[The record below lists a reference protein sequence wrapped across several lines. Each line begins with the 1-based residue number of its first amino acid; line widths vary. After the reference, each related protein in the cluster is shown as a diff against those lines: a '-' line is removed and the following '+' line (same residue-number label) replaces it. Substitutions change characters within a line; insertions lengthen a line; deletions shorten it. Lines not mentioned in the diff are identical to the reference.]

1 MTEAEAAPDEADVVI
16 IEWDDLKQSNSNSSL
31 LEVMERAYGPDGT
44 GILAIRN
51 VPGFVQAKAACL
63 PLAHALAHLPADYLE
78 TELTDATSL
87 YNAGWSHGK
96 EKLGNEPDYHK
107 ASFYYNPVTDLAGTP
122 QDRVDFPLS
131 YPANKWP
138 SEDQIPGF
146 RTAAQKLGCILKDAV
161 VAVSYHIDAL
171 AQSKVTDYP
180 PHFLYNLMK
189 ETDKVK
195 ARLLYYYPLGLT
207 TTNGDEVDTSTTSSI
222 DSWIGWHNDSGFL
235 TALAGDLY
243 VHHSHGT
250 IVAECPDPSA
260 GLYIVDRH
268 NRTRHVTLP
277 ADCLAVQVGECTQII
292 TAGAVSATPHCVR
305 GLQHDATLARISL
318 PCFVDAPPRFELTV
332 PTSSSSREQVLSAC
346 HPSLKVPPL
355 GQRWTDNGMTF
366 GAFLEQTFRMY
377 YDWNEETKE

>member
-1 MTEAEAAPDEADVVI
+1 MTPTEATPDQADLVVV
-16 IEWDDLKQSNSNSSL
+16 EWDDLQQSNSNSSCL

-44 GILAIRN
+44 GMLAIRN

-63 PLAHALAHLPADYLE
+63 PMAHALAHLPADYLE
-78 TELTDATSL
+78 NELTDAASL

-107 ASFYYNPVTDLAGTP
+107 ASFYYNPVTDLAGTA

-138 SEDQIPGF
+138 SDDKLPGF

-161 VAVSYHIDAL
+161 VAVSYHIDTL
-171 AQSKVTDYP
+171 AQSKVADYP
-180 PHFLYNLMK
+180 PNFLYNLMK

-207 TTNGDEVDTSTTSSI
+207 KANGNEVTTSSV

-243 VHHSHGT
+243 VQHSNGT
-250 IVAECPDPSA
+250 VVAECPDPSA

-268 NRTRHVTLP
+268 NITRHVTLP

-305 GLQHDATLARISL
+305 GVRKDATLARISL
-318 PCFVDAPPRFELTV
+318 PCFVDAPPRFELAV
-332 PTSSSSREQVLSAC
+332 PASSSREQVLSAN

-355 GQRWTDNGMTF
+355 EQRWTENGMTF
-366 GAFLEQTFRMY
+366 GAFLDQTFRMY
-377 YDWNEETKE
+377 YD